1 MNPKKHL
8 EPTYLR
14 YIYDGL
20 IKGSIHPENAA
31 ELPDGL
37 IGLYE
42 EAFDERTSVIER
54 QKLLQRFAILALLK
68 KEVSAAFV
76 AEVLGDTENE
86 IQEFISTY
94 STWFNSPES
103 GKYQLYHE
111 RLKVFLLQKL
121 SEEEIHVL
129 HEKLIGRLEQAI
141 EEQKADEFDWYGLE
155 FLGYHYSIES
165 KSTKNSTIANDIFN
179 LFYEFQSSKKILK
192 RQQKLANSYKWS
204 KVNLHLLSELGIIF
218 KSFKIFN
225 ISDIACE
232 IHKEE
237 YDIIEKLE
245 KILIDGNY
253 NHAID
258 LVSELQA
265 DELELIEIKI
275 YHLLFVLFSCED
287 ENGIKNVVLILEDLL
302 SKNAG
307 ELFDF
312 EEDLLR
318 NVGEPA
324 TLIYSICTKI
334 ERFGF
339 SSDFIIQSCNDWE
352 YREFYSDSINNLIE
366 NNSIID
372 ALKSLIIKRN
382 SDFYSFDIEFEKS
395 EKLIDYDNNLNTLKL
410 LESLQNFNDE
420 AEVFHYFILNKKEFN
435 YMNACA
441 LVNCFQYFKSQNLKD
456 ILVDKFWEILI
467 LDLDLI
473 DWIFAISNSVTLN
486 RLIFSKSEVLYEITS
501 ISQSPK
507 ILDSCRA
514 IIDIRNQKDYFK
526 ELDISF
532 CSKFDS
538 SFEFK
543 FLCLQSVLNPE
554 QIKDCLKL
562 KYRYFKELFESNI
575 ETDILNYN
583 IDILEEFVVFCT
595 LCKQNYCEP
604 IDELITCFVNN
615 LGHYENWQFDENL
628 FFLIDEM
635 NKKNLSIEAYKILG
649 MLKTSLIQKVTL
661 MKSFSKWAYFNN
673 LSLSFNNEDLAFIK
687 NEHRQYVILGWLKD
701 GYGSVSFDLNVG
713 NELPYVSNSLI
724 NQSLFLENQIFVIG
738 RPDILK
744 IFSLKIIKEE
754 NNTEKMKSFF
764 PFIFSAKENSN

>member
-1 MNPKKHL
+1 MPHL

-37 IGLYE
+37 IGIYE
-42 EAFDERTSVIER
+42 EAFDERNSVVER
-54 QKLLQRFAILALLK
+54 QKLLQRFAIWALLK
-68 KEVSAAFV
+68 KEVSTAFV
-76 AEVLGDTENE
+76 AEVLGETEGD

-94 STWFNSPES
+94 SAWFNSPES

-111 RLKVFLLQKL
+111 RLKVYLLQKL
-121 SEEEIHVL
+121 SEGEVHML
-129 HEKLIGRLEQAI
+129 HEKLITRLERAI
-141 EEQKADEFDWYGLE
+141 EEQKADEFEWYGLE
-155 FLGYHYSIES
+155 FLGYHYSIEC
-165 KSTKNSTIANDIFN
+165 KSTKAPKIAENIFN
-179 LFYEFQSSKKILK
+179 LFYYFQSSKKILK
-192 RQQKLANSYKWS
+192 RQQNLSNTYKWS

-218 KSFKIFN
+218 KSNKIFN
-225 ISDIACE
+225 IADIACQ

-237 YDIIEKLE
+237 YDIIEQLE
-245 KILIDGNY
+245 KLLIDGNY
-253 NHAID
+253 NNAID

-318 NVGEPA
+318 FIGEPSS
-324 TLIYSICTKI
+324 LIFSIWKKI
-334 ERFGF
+334 ERFGL

-352 YREFYSDSINNLIE
+352 SREIYSDSKNNLID
-366 NNSIID
+366 NRSTID
-372 ALKSLIIKRN
+372 AITSAIIKRN
-382 SDFYSFDIEFEKS
+382 SDFYSFNIEFEKQDKFA
-395 EKLIDYDNNLNTLKL
+395 ENYLKTLEL

-420 AEVFHYFILNKKEFN
+420 AEVFHYFLSNKGEFN
-435 YMNACA
+435 STNAYS
-441 LVNCFQYFKSQNLKD
+441 LVKCFQSFKSQNLKD

-467 LDLDLI
+467 LDIDLI
-473 DWIFAISNSVTLN
+473 DNIFDLSINITLH
-486 RLIFSKSEVLYEITS
+486 RLANTKTEVLYEISS

-507 ILDSCRA
+507 ILDSCKA
-514 IIDIRNQKDYFK
+514 IIEIRNQKDNLN

-554 QIKDCLKL
+554 QKKEYLKL

-583 IDILEEFVVFCT
+583 LEIFKEFVAFCSF
-595 LCKQNYCEP
+595 CKQNSCDFMP
-604 IDELITCFVNN
+604 ELIRSFLSN
-615 LGHYENWQFDENL
+615 LEHYEKWNFDENL
-628 FFLIDEM
+628 FFLIDEL
-635 NKKNLSIEAYKILG
+635 NKQNLSNEAYKILE
-649 MLKTSLIQKVTL
+649 MMKTPLIQKVTL
-661 MKSFSKWAYFNN
+661 MKSFANWAYFNN
-673 LSLSFNNEDLAFIK
+673 LSLSFKSEDLAFIK

-713 NELPYVSNSLI
+713 NELPYVPNSLI
-724 NQSLFLENQIFVIG
+724 NQSLFLENQIFIID
-738 RPDILK
+738 RPDILRL
-744 IFSLKIIKEE
+744 FSLKLIQED
-754 NNTEKMKSFF
+754 NNSEVMKSFF
-764 PFIFSAKENSN
+764 PFLYNTQENQN

>member
-1 MNPKKHL
+1 MPHL
-8 EPTYLR
+8 EPTYLG

-31 ELPDGL
+31 ELPEGL

-42 EAFDERTSVIER
+42 EAFDERTSVFER
-54 QKLLQRFAILALLK
+54 QKLLQRFAIWALLK

-76 AEVLGDTENE
+76 AEILGETEDD

-94 STWFNSPES
+94 SAWFNSPES

-111 RLKVFLLQKL
+111 RLKVYLLQKL
-121 SEEEIHVL
+121 SEGEVHSL
-129 HEKLIGRLEQAI
+129 HEKLITRLERAI
-141 EEQKADEFDWYGLE
+141 EAQKVDEFEWYGLE
-155 FLGYHYSIES
+155 FLGYHYSIEN
-165 KSTKNSTIANDIFN
+165 KSTKDTKIANDIFN
-179 LFYEFQSSKKILK
+179 LFYEFQSSKKIIK
-192 RQQKLANSYKWS
+192 RQQKLANSHKWS

-218 KSFKIFN
+218 KSLKIFN
-225 ISDIACE
+225 ISDLACE
-232 IHKEE
+232 IHKDE
-237 YDIIEKLE
+237 YDIIERLE

-302 SKNAG
+302 SNAG

-318 NVGEPA
+318 FIGEPSS
-324 TLIYSICTKI
+324 LIFSICTKI

-352 YREFYSDSINNLIE
+352 SREILSDSKNNLIDDR
-366 NNSIID
+366 SIID
-372 ALKSLIIKRN
+372 EIKSIIIKRN
-382 SDFYSFDIEFEKS
+382 SDFFSFNIEFEKA
-395 EKLIDYDNNLNTLKL
+395 EKFIDYENNLNTLKL

-420 AEVFHYFILNKKEFN
+420 AEVFHYFISNKVEFN
-435 YMNACA
+435 YTNAYA
-441 LVNCFQYFKSQNLKD
+441 LVNCFQSFKSQNLKD

-473 DWIFAISNSVTLN
+473 DLIFAISNSVTLN
-486 RLIFSKSEVLYEITS
+486 RLTFSKSEVLYEISS

-507 ILDSCRA
+507 ILDSCRN
-514 IIDIRNQKDYFK
+514 IIEIRNQKDYLK

-543 FLCLQSVLNPE
+543 FLCLQLVLNPE
-554 QIKDCLKL
+554 QKKDCLKL
-562 KYRYFKELFESNI
+562 KYCYFKELFESNI

-583 IDILEEFVVFCT
+583 IDILEEFVAFCT
-595 LCKQNYCEP
+595 FCKQNYSEL
-604 IDELITCFVNN
+604 IDELITCFVKNI
-615 LGHYENWQFDENL
+615 GHYEKWQFDENL

-635 NKKNLSIEAYKILG
+635 NKKNLSIEAYKILD
-649 MLKTSLIQKVTL
+649 MMKTPLIQKVTL
-661 MKSFSKWAYFNN
+661 MKSFANWTFFNN
-673 LSLSFNNEDLAFIK
+673 HSLSFKSENLAFIK

-713 NELPYVSNSLI
+713 NELPYVPDSLI
-724 NQSLFLENQIFVIG
+724 NESLFLENQVFVIG

-764 PFIFSAKENSN
+764 PFIYSAQENSN

>member
-1 MNPKKHL
+1 MPHL

-20 IKGSIHPENAA
+20 VKGSIHPENAA

-42 EAFDERTSVIER
+42 EAFDERTSVVER
-54 QKLLQRFAILALLK
+54 QKLLERFAIWALLK
-68 KEVSAAFV
+68 KEVSAGFV
-76 AEVLGDTENE
+76 AEVLGDKEDE
-86 IQEFISTY
+86 IQDFISKY
-94 STWFNSPES
+94 SAWFNSPES

-111 RLKVFLLQKL
+111 RLKVYLLQKL
-121 SEEEIHVL
+121 SEKEIHEL
-129 HEKLIGRLEQAI
+129 HEKLIVRLEQAI
-141 EEQKADEFDWYGLE
+141 AEQKADEFEWYGLE
-155 FLGYHYSIES
+155 FLGYHYSIQS
-165 KSTKNSTIANDIFN
+165 KSTKDSKIANDIFN

-218 KSFKIFN
+218 KSFKILN

-318 NVGEPA
+318 YIGEPSS
-324 TLIYSICTKI
+324 LIFSIYTKI

-352 YREFYSDSINNLIE
+352 SREIFSDSKNNLIDDR
-366 NNSIID
+366 SIIN
-372 ALKSLIIKRN
+372 AIKSAIIKRN
-382 SDFYSFDIEFEKS
+382 SDFYSFNIEFEKS
-395 EKLIDYDNNLNTLKL
+395 EKFIDYDNYFNTLKL

-420 AEVFHYFILNKKEFN
+420 AEVFHYFVSNKAEFN
-435 YMNACA
+435 YTNAYA
-441 LVNCFQYFKSQNLKD
+441 LVKCFQSFKSQNLKD
-456 ILVDKFWEILI
+456 ILADKFWEILI

-473 DWIFAISNSVTLN
+473 DLIFAISNSVTLI
-486 RLIFSKSEVLYEITS
+486 RLTLTKYEVLYEISS
-501 ISQSPK
+501 ISQATK
-507 ILDSCRA
+507 LLDSCKA
-514 IIDIRNQKDYFK
+514 IIEIRNQKDHE
-526 ELDISF
+526 ELLDTSF
-532 CSKFDS
+532 CSTFDI

-543 FLCLQSVLNPE
+543 FRCLQTVLNPE
-554 QIKDCLKL
+554 QIKHCLKL
-562 KYRYFKELFESNI
+562 RYRYFKELFDSNI
-575 ETDILNYN
+575 ETDILNFN
-583 IDILEEFVVFCT
+583 IEILEEFVAFCT
-595 LCKQNYCEP
+595 FCKQSYSEL
-604 IDELITCFVNN
+604 IDELISCFLNN
-615 LGHYENWQFDENL
+615 LGHYEQWQFDENL

-635 NKKNLSIEAYKILG
+635 NKQNLSNEAYKILD
-649 MLKTSLIQKVTL
+649 MMKTPLIQKVTL
-661 MKSFSKWAYFNN
+661 MKSFANWAYFNN
-673 LSLSFNNEDLAFIK
+673 LSLSFHSEDLAFIK
-687 NEHRQYVILGWLKD
+687 NEHRQYIVLGWLKD

-713 NELPYVSNSLI
+713 NELPYVPNSLI
-724 NQSLFLENQIFVIG
+724 NQSLFLENQIFVIR

-744 IFSLKIIKEE
+744 IFCLKIIKEE

-764 PFIFSAKENSN
+764 PFIYSAQENSN

>member
-1 MNPKKHL
+1 MPHL

-14 YIYDGL
+14 FIYDGL

-31 ELPDGL
+31 ELPEGL

-42 EAFDERTSVIER
+42 EAFDEKQPVHIR
-54 QKLLQRFAILALLK
+54 QQLLERFAIWALLK
-68 KEVSAAFV
+68 KEVTAQFI
-76 AEVLGDTENE
+76 AEVLNQSEEE
-86 IQEFISTY
+86 IQEFIATY
-94 STWFNSPES
+94 SAWFNSTES

-111 RLKVFLLQKL
+111 RLKIYLLQKL
-121 SEEEIHVL
+121 SEGEVHML
-129 HEKLIGRLEQAI
+129 HEKLIERLEKAL
-141 EEQKADEFDWYGLE
+141 EEQKADEFEWYGLE

-165 KSTKNSTIANDIFN
+165 KSTKDSKIASDIFN

-245 KILIDGNY
+245 KILNDGNY

-275 YHLLFVLFSCED
+275 YHILFVLFSCED
-287 ENGIKNVVLILEDLL
+287 ENGINNVVLILEDLL

-312 EEDLLR
+312 EEDILR

-324 TLIYSICTKI
+324 TLIFSICTKL

-339 SSDFIIQSCNDWE
+339 SSDFVIQSCNDWE
-352 YREFYSDSINNLIE
+352 SREFFSDSSKNLME
-366 NNSIID
+366 NRSIID
-372 ALKSLIIKRN
+372 GLKSLIIKRN
-382 SDFYSFDIEFEKS
+382 SDFYSLDIEFEKS
-395 EKLIDYDNNLNTLKL
+395 EKFIDHDNNLNTLKL

-420 AEVFHYFILNKKEFN
+420 AEVFHYFIANKGEFN
-435 YMNACA
+435 YVNAYA
-441 LVNCFQYFKSQNLKD
+441 LVNCFQSFKSQNLKD

-473 DWIFAISNSVTLN
+473 DWIFAISNSITLN
-486 RLIFSKSEVLYEITS
+486 RLTFSKSEVLYEIS
-501 ISQSPK
+501 LISQSPK
-507 ILDSCRA
+507 ILDSCRT
-514 IIDIRNQKDYFK
+514 IIEIRNQKDCIK

-543 FLCLQSVLNPE
+543 FLCLKSILNAE

-562 KYRYFKELFESNI
+562 KYCYFKELFESNI

-583 IDILEEFVVFCT
+583 IDILEEFVAFCT
-595 LCKQNYCEP
+595 FCKQNYSEL
-604 IDELITCFVNN
+604 IDELITCFVKN
-615 LGHYENWQFDENL
+615 LGHYEKWQFDENL

-635 NKKNLSIEAYKILG
+635 NKKNLSIEAYKILDV
-649 MLKTSLIQKVTL
+649 METLLIQKVTL
-661 MKSFSKWAYFNN
+661 MKSFANWTFFNN
-673 LSLSFNNEDLAFIK
+673 HSLSFKSENLAFIK

-713 NELPYVSNSLI
+713 NELPYVPDSLI
-724 NQSLFLENQIFVIG
+724 NESLFLENQIFVIG

-764 PFIFSAKENSN
+764 PFIYSAQENSN

>member
-1 MNPKKHL
+1 MTPHL

-20 IKGSIHPENAA
+20 IKGSIHLENAA

-37 IGLYE
+37 IGMYE
-42 EAFDERTSVIER
+42 EAFDERTSVVDR
-54 QKLLQRFAILALLK
+54 QKLLQRFAIWALLK

-76 AEVLGDTENE
+76 AEILGETEDD
-86 IQEFISTY
+86 IQEFISNY
-94 STWFNSPES
+94 SAWFNSPES

-111 RLKVFLLQKL
+111 RLKVYLLQKL
-121 SEEEIHVL
+121 SEGEIHGL
-129 HEKLIGRLEQAI
+129 HEKLITRLERAI
-141 EEQKADEFDWYGLE
+141 EAQKADEFEWYGLE
-155 FLGYHYSIES
+155 FLGYHYSIEN
-165 KSTKNSTIANDIFN
+165 KSTKDTKIANDIFN

-204 KVNLHLLSELGIIF
+204 KVNLHLLSELGFII
-218 KSFKIFN
+218 KSNKIFN
-225 ISDIACE
+225 IADIACE

-253 NHAID
+253 NYAID

-302 SKNAG
+302 LKNAG

-312 EEDLLR
+312 EEDVLR
-318 NVGEPA
+318 FIGEPSC
-324 TLIYSICTKI
+324 LIFSICKKI
-334 ERFGF
+334 ERFGL

-352 YREFYSDSINNLIE
+352 SREIFSDSKNN
-366 NNSIID
+366 IID
-372 ALKSLIIKRN
+372 NGRTIDAIKSAIIERN
-382 SDFYSFDIEFEKS
+382 SDFYSFNIEIEKS
-395 EKLIDYDNNLNTLKL
+395 EKFIVYGNNFKTLEL
-410 LESLQNFNDE
+410 LESLQNFDDE
-420 AEVFHYFILNKKEFN
+420 AEVFHYFLSNKGEFN
-435 YMNACA
+435 STNAYS
-441 LVNCFQYFKSQNLKD
+441 LVKCFQSFKSQNLKD
-456 ILVDKFWEILI
+456 ILVDKFWGVLI

-473 DWIFAISNSVTLN
+473 DYIHDLSINITLQ
-486 RLIFSKSEVLYEITS
+486 RLANTKSEVLYEISS

-507 ILDSCRA
+507 ILDSCKE
-514 IIDIRNQKDYFK
+514 IIEIRNQNNNLN

-554 QIKDCLKL
+554 QKKEYLKL
-562 KYRYFKELFESNI
+562 KYQYFKELFESNI

-583 IDILEEFVVFCT
+583 LEIFKEFVVFCT
-595 LCKQNYCEP
+595 FCKQNSCDFMP
-604 IDELITCFVNN
+604 ELIRSFLSN
-615 LGHYENWQFDENL
+615 LEHYEKWNFDENL
-628 FFLIDEM
+628 FFLIDEL
-635 NKKNLSIEAYKILG
+635 NKQNLSNEAYKILE
-649 MLKTSLIQKVTL
+649 MMKTPLIQKVTL
-661 MKSFSKWAYFNN
+661 MKSFANWAYFNN
-673 LSLSFNNEDLAFIK
+673 LSLSFKSEDLAFIK

-701 GYGSVSFDLNVG
+701 GYGSVSFDLNIG
-713 NELPYVSNSLI
+713 NELPYVPNSLM

-754 NNTEKMKSFF
+754 NNTQKLKSFF
-764 PFIFSAKENSN
+764 PFLCSAQENSN

>member
-1 MNPKKHL
+1 MPSL

-20 IKGSIHPENAA
+20 IKGSIHTENAA

-37 IGLYE
+37 IGMYE
-42 EAFDERTSVIER
+42 EAFDERKSVIER
-54 QKLLQRFAILALLK
+54 QKLLQRLAIWALLK

-76 AEVLGDTENE
+76 AEVLGESEDD

-94 STWFNSPES
+94 SAWFNSPES

-111 RLKVFLLQKL
+111 RLKVYLLQKL
-121 SEEEIHVL
+121 SEGEVHLL
-129 HEKLIGRLEQAI
+129 HEKLITRLERAI
-141 EEQKADEFDWYGLE
+141 EEQKADEFEWYGLE
-155 FLGYHYSIES
+155 FLGYHYSIEN
-165 KSTKNSTIANDIFN
+165 KSTKDTKIANDIFN

-204 KVNLHLLSELGIIF
+204 KMNLHLLSELGIIL
-218 KSFKIFN
+218 KSKKIFN
-225 ISDIACE
+225 IADIACE

-253 NHAID
+253 NYAID

-287 ENGIKNVVLILEDLL
+287 VNGIKNVVLILEDLL
-302 SKNAG
+302 LKNAG

-318 NVGEPA
+318 FIGEPSC
-324 TLIYSICTKI
+324 LIFSICKKI
-334 ERFGF
+334 ERFGL
-339 SSDFIIQSCNDWE
+339 SSDIIIQSCKDWE
-352 YREFYSDSINNLIE
+352 SREIFSDSKND
-366 NNSIID
+366 IID
-372 ALKSLIIKRN
+372 TVRTIDAIKSAIIERN
-382 SDFYSFDIEFEKS
+382 SDFYSFNVEIEKS
-395 EKLIDYDNNLNTLKL
+395 EKFIVYDNNFKTLEL
-410 LESLQNFNDE
+410 LESLQNFDDE
-420 AEVFHYFILNKKEFN
+420 AEVFHFFMSNNGEFN
-435 YMNACA
+435 STNAYS
-441 LVNCFQYFKSQNLKD
+441 LVKCFQSFKSQNLKD

-473 DWIFAISNSVTLN
+473 DYIHDLSVNITLQ
-486 RLIFSKSEVLYEITS
+486 RLANTKSEVLHEIPS

-507 ILDSCRA
+507 ILDSCKK
-514 IIDIRNQKDYFK
+514 IIEIRNQNKNLN

-554 QIKDCLKL
+554 QKKEYLKL

-583 IDILEEFVVFCT
+583 LEIFKEFVAFCT
-595 LCKQNYCEP
+595 FCKQNSCDFMP
-604 IDELITCFVNN
+604 ELIRSFLSN
-615 LGHYENWQFDENL
+615 LEHYEKWNFDENL
-628 FFLIDEM
+628 FFLIDEL
-635 NKKNLSIEAYKILG
+635 NKQNLSNEAYKILE
-649 MLKTSLIQKVTL
+649 MMKTPLIQKVTL
-661 MKSFSKWAYFNN
+661 MKSFANWAYFNN
-673 LSLSFNNEDLAFIK
+673 LSLSFKSEDLAFIK

-713 NELPYVSNSLI
+713 NELPYVPNSLI

-754 NNTEKMKSFF
+754 INTQKLKSFF
-764 PFIFSAKENSN
+764 PFLCSVQENSN

>member
-1 MNPKKHL
+1 MPNL

-20 IKGSIHPENAA
+20 IKGSIHSENSA

-37 IGLYE
+37 IGMYE
-42 EAFDERTSVIER
+42 EALDQRTSVVER
-54 QKLLQRFAILALLK
+54 QKLLQRFAIWALLK

-76 AEVLGDTENE
+76 AEILGETEDD

-94 STWFNSPES
+94 SAWFNSSES

-111 RLKVFLLQKL
+111 RLKVYLLQKL
-121 SEEEIHVL
+121 SEGEVHAL
-129 HEKLIGRLEQAI
+129 HEKLITRLERAI
-141 EEQKADEFDWYGLE
+141 AEQKVDEFEWYGLE
-155 FLGYHYSIES
+155 FLGYHYSIEN
-165 KSTKNSTIANDIFN
+165 KSTKDTKIANDIFN
-179 LFYEFQSSKKILK
+179 LFYEFQSSKKIIK
-192 RQQKLANSYKWS
+192 RQQKLANSHKWS

-218 KSFKIFN
+218 KSLKIFN
-225 ISDIACE
+225 ISDLACE
-232 IHKEE
+232 IHKDE
-237 YDIIEKLE
+237 YDIIERLE

-302 SKNAG
+302 SNAG

-318 NVGEPA
+318 FIGEPSS
-324 TLIYSICTKI
+324 LIFSICTKI

-352 YREFYSDSINNLIE
+352 SREILSDSKNNLIDDR
-366 NNSIID
+366 SIID
-372 ALKSLIIKRN
+372 EIKSIIIKRN
-382 SDFYSFDIEFEKS
+382 SDFFSFNIEFEKA
-395 EKLIDYDNNLNTLKL
+395 EKFIDYENNLNTLKL

-420 AEVFHYFILNKKEFN
+420 AEVFHYIISNKVEFN
-435 YMNACA
+435 YTNAYA
-441 LVNCFQYFKSQNLKD
+441 LVNCFQSFKSQNLKD

-473 DWIFAISNSVTLN
+473 DLIFAISNSVTLN
-486 RLIFSKSEVLYEITS
+486 RLTFSTSEVLYEISS
-501 ISQSPK
+501 ISQSLK
-507 ILDSCRA
+507 ILDSCRN
-514 IIDIRNQKDYFK
+514 IIKIRNQKDYLK

-543 FLCLQSVLNPE
+543 FLCLQLVLNPE
-554 QIKDCLKL
+554 QKKDCLKL
-562 KYRYFKELFESNI
+562 KYCYFKELFESNI

-583 IDILEEFVVFCT
+583 IDILEEFVAFCT
-595 LCKQNYCEP
+595 FCKQNYSEL
-604 IDELITCFVNN
+604 IDELITFFVKNI
-615 LGHYENWQFDENL
+615 GHYEKWQFDENL

-635 NKKNLSIEAYKILG
+635 NKKNLSIEAYKILD
-649 MLKTSLIQKVTL
+649 MMKTPLIQKVTL
-661 MKSFSKWAYFNN
+661 MKSFANWTFFNN
-673 LSLSFNNEDLAFIK
+673 HSLSFKSENLAFIK

-713 NELPYVSNSLI
+713 NELPYVPDSLI
-724 NQSLFLENQIFVIG
+724 NKSLFLENQVFVIG

-764 PFIFSAKENSN
+764 PFIYSAQENSN